1 MDVVQVPRVD
11 YDEAGTPFLVY
22 SAAKKI
28 LFVVFS
34 DQIGVVVVNSVNQCS
49 ELRTMSA
56 RTSATD
62 HAFVWSKPSSKRHV
76 HLQTVRW
83 PSRKGDL
90 S

>member
-1 MDVVQVPRVD
+1 MYPRSSQK
-11 YDEAGTPFLVY
+11 ATAY
-22 SAAKKI
+22 SMNPLSHKSHESIKKPTK
-28 LFVVFS
+28 
-34 DQIGVVVVNSVNQCS
+34 QCS

-62 HAFVWSKPSSKRHV
+62 RAFVWSKPSSKRHV
-76 HLQTVRW
+76 RLQTVRW